1 MKGILVGLVIAG
13 FSAQAVVAQ
22 MPSGAQVPPGAQ
34 MPDPRQMSGVPL
46 PTGEIPAGTVTVRV
60 VRGSL
65 TNIITGH
72 PVELVGQ
79 VQAAGKTN
87 DQGRAEFSG
96 LKIGSAVKAV
106 TTVDGERL
114 ESQEFTLPPNAGVR
128 LMLVATASSA
138 AAASGGAST
147 DPSSVAAGPART
159 GVVVLGE
166 QSRFVI
172 ELGDGGLNVFNI
184 FEIQNTARVP
194 VQPAVPIVFPVPEGA
209 EQLALLEGSSP
220 LAVAAG
226 DRLNVNGPFPPGGT
240 LVQFAY
246 TMPYSGGSAAIT
258 QRLPAGLA
266 RLSIA
271 AQKVGEMTMT
281 SPQLSQQRDMSAE
294 GQTYMVGQG
303 PPLAAGSDITI
314 AFTGLPH
321 APVWP
326 RNLAL
331 ALAVL
336 VLLGG
341 AFAAVQGR
349 QARGVAVQRQRLE
362 AERERLFAELTALEQ
377 AHRAGSADPV
387 FYSARR
393 RELVVALERIYAA
406 LDEEVAA

>member
-1 MKGILVGLVIAG
+1 MRRGLVAT
-13 FSAQAVVAQ
+13 ALVALLTTVADAQ
-22 MPSGAQVPPGAQ
+22 MPPGAQ

-65 TNIITGH
+65 TNIVTDH

-79 VQAAGKTN
+79 TSASGRTN
-87 DQGRAEFSG
+87 DQGRAEFTG
-96 LKIGSAVKAV
+96 LTIGSRLRAV

-114 ESQEFTLPPNAGVR
+114 ESQEFALPPNAGVR
-128 LMLVATASSA
+128 IMLVATDPASA
-138 AAASGGAST
+138 ERAEE
-147 DPSSVAAGPART
+147 DQRLAAGSARPGT
-159 GVVVLGE
+159 VVFGE

-194 VQPAVPIVFPVPEGA
+194 VQPAVPIVFPLPPGA
-209 EQLALLEGSSP
+209 THLSLLEGSSP

-226 DRLNVNGPFPPGGT
+226 DRVNVNGPFPPGAT

-246 TMPYSGGSAAIT
+246 TMPYSGGSTSIT

-266 RLSIA
+266 RLSVA
-271 AQKVGEMTMT
+271 AQKVGQMTLS
-281 SPQLSQQRDMSAE
+281 SPQLAQQRDMTAE

-303 PPLAAGSDITI
+303 PPLAAGSDVTLEF
-314 AFTGLPH
+314 AGLPH
-321 APVWP
+321 EPIWP

-331 ALAVL
+331 ALAGIVL
-336 VLLGG
+336 VAG
-341 AFAAVQGR
+341 AYGAVRGRHGRGAAMHR
-349 QARGVAVQRQRLE
+349 ARLE
-362 AERERLFAELTALEQ
+362 AERERLFTELTAIEV
-377 AHRAGSADPV
+377 AHRGGSIDPTAYGV
-387 FYSARR
+387 RR

>member
-1 MKGILVGLVIAG
+1 MRPLTTALIFLLAVAA
-13 FSAQAVVAQ
+13 SA
-22 MPSGAQVPPGAQ
+22 GAQ

-65 TNIITGH
+65 TNIVTNH
-72 PVELVGQ
+72 AVELVGQ
-79 VQAAGKTN
+79 ATASGRTN
-87 DQGRAEFSG
+87 EQGRAEFTG
-96 LKIGSAVKAV
+96 LVIGSRVKAV

-114 ESQEFTLPPNAGVR
+114 ESQEFGLPPNAGVR
-128 LMLVATASSA
+128 IMLVATDPA
-138 AAASGGAST
+138 AAGGGEA
-147 DPSSVAAGPART
+147 DERPAAGPAKP
-159 GVVVLGE
+159 GIVVLGE

-172 ELGDGGLNVFNI
+172 EMGDGGLNVFNI
-184 FEIQNTARVP
+184 FEIQNTARAP
-194 VQPAVPIVFPVPEGA
+194 VQPAVPIVFPLPGGA
-209 EQLALLEGSSP
+209 EHLALLEGSSP

-226 DRLNVNGPFPPGGT
+226 DRVNVNGPFPPGAT
-240 LVQFAY
+240 VVQFAY
-246 TMPYSGGSAAIT
+246 TMPYSGGSLSFS

-266 RLSIA
+266 RLSVA
-271 AQKVGEMTMT
+271 AQKVGGMMLS
-281 SPQLSQQRDMSAE
+281 SPQLAQQRDMTAE

-303 PPLAAGSDITI
+303 GPLAPGSDVTF

-331 ALAVL
+331 ALAGL
-336 VLLGG
+336 VLLAGVYAAATGRRGRG
-341 AFAAVQGR
+341 AAA
-349 QARGVAVQRQRLE
+349 QRTRLE

-377 AHRAGSADPV
+377 AHGRGVTDPTAYGV
-387 FYSARR
+387 RR

>member
-1 MKGILVGLVIAG
+1 MTRLLVALALVA
-13 FSAQAVVAQ
+13 FASPVALAQ
-22 MPSGAQVPPGAQ
+22 MPSGGQ

-65 TNIITGH
+65 TNIVTGH

-96 LKIGSAVKAV
+96 LKVGSTLKAV

-128 LMLVATASSA
+128 IMLVATDPA
-138 AAASGGAST
+138 AAEQA
-147 DPSSVAAGPART
+147 PAAEGPART
-159 GVVVLGE
+159 GIVVLGE

-184 FEIQNTARVP
+184 FEIQNTARTP
-194 VQPAVPIVFPVPEGA
+194 VQPAVPIVFPLPSGA
-209 EQLALLEGSSP
+209 AHLALLEGSSP

-226 DRLNVNGPFPPGGT
+226 DRVNVKGPFPPGAT

-246 TMPYSGGSAAIT
+246 TMPYTGGSTSIT
-258 QRLPAGLA
+258 QRVPAGLA
-266 RLSIA
+266 RLSVA
-271 AQKVGEMTMT
+271 AQKVGAMTMT
-281 SPQLSQQRDMSAE
+281 SQQVAQQRDMSAE

-303 PPLAAGSDITI
+303 PPLAAGSDITF
-314 AFTGLPH
+314 AFSGLPH

-326 RNLAL
+326 RNVALGLAIF
-331 ALAVL
+331 
-336 VLLGG
+336 VLLLG
-341 AFAAVQGR
+341 AVAAVQGR
-349 QARGVAVQRQRLE
+349 KGRGAALERQRLE
-362 AERERLFAELTALEQ
+362 TERERLFAELTNLEEM
-377 AHRAGSADPV
+377 HRAGTADPG
-387 FYSARR
+387 FYATRR
-393 RELVVALERIYAA
+393 RELVVGLERIYAA

>member
-1 MKGILVGLVIAG
+1 MRGVLCGALLIVGLAALPA
-13 FSAQAVVAQ
+13 F
-22 MPSGAQVPPGAQ
+22 AQVPPGAQ

-46 PTGEIPAGTVTVRV
+46 PTSEIPAGTVTVRV

-65 TNIITGH
+65 TNIVTSH
-72 PVELVGQ
+72 PVELIGQ
-79 VQAAGKTN
+79 VQATGTTN

-96 LKIGSAVKAV
+96 LKIGSTVKAV
-106 TTVDGERL
+106 TTVDGQRL

-128 LMLVATASSA
+128 IMLVAADA
-138 AAASGGAST
+138 ADATRAQE
-147 DPSSVAAGPART
+147 DQQLAAGPART

-184 FEIQNTARVP
+184 SEVQNNARVP
-194 VQPAVPIVFPVPEGA
+194 VQPAVPIVFPVPAGGK
-209 EQLALLEGSSP
+209 QLALLEGSSA

-226 DRLNVNGPFPPGGT
+226 DRVNVNGPFPPGVS

-246 TMPYSGGSAAIT
+246 TMPYSGGSASIT
-258 QRLPAGLA
+258 QRIPAGLA
-266 RLSIA
+266 RLSVA
-271 AQKVGEMTMT
+271 AQKVGAMTFT
-281 SPQLSQQRDMSAE
+281 SPQVAQQRDMAAE

-303 PPLAAGSDITI
+303 PPLAAGSDITFS
-314 AFTGLPH
+314 FTGLPH

-331 ALAVL
+331 ALAIV
-336 VLLGG
+336 VLLVG
-341 AFAAVQGR
+341 AFAAARGRQGR
-349 QARGVAVQRQRLE
+349 GAAAERERLE
-362 AERERLFAELTALEQ
+362 AERERLFVQLTELEDAR
-377 AHRAGSADPV
+377 RAGTSDPTV
-387 FYSARR
+387 YTVRR